1 MQIGG
6 LQKVSLID
14 WPGKIA
20 AVVFLIGCNFRCP
33 FCQNPELVETKQYSV
48 SAILPRIS
56 QIDFFA
62 FLESREKLLEGVS
75 VTGGEPTINPDL
87 PEFLEKI
94 KKIGFSVKLDTN
106 ASNPKMLE
114 ELISKKMIDYFAVD
128 IKASPKNY
136 LKTIGLFYYPE
147 RSRRSPAN
155 ARNSLNKLR
164 DSSVALLFQND
175 ILKNIEKSLDIIQK
189 SGIPFEFRTTAV
201 PGIIDEKEMN
211 KIKKWL
217 KNLGVLEKAKIYA
230 IQQFRSEKT
239 LDKSFEKIKPYSNEK
254 LEGFANI
261 IKPEVRRVEIR
272 GI

>member
-128 IKASPKNY
+128 IKEK
-136 LKTIGLFYYPE
+136 
-147 RSRRSPAN
+147 
-155 ARNSLNKLR
+155 
-164 DSSVALLFQND
+164 
-175 ILKNIEKSLDIIQK
+175 ILK
-189 SGIPFEFRTTAV
+189 
-201 PGIIDEKEMN
+201 
-211 KIKKWL
+211 
-217 KNLGVLEKAKIYA
+217 KA
-230 IQQFRSEKT
+230 
-239 LDKSFEKIKPYSNEK
+239 
-254 LEGFANI
+254 
-261 IKPEVRRVEIR
+261 
-272 GI
+272 